1 MLSQNQNPKELLA
14 QGNLES
20 ALETLVRLT
29 QHANDAD
36 LRQRVL
42 TLSGQFAAL
51 KKQHLTGLLEDKDY
65 RLQLNRI
72 TAAVA
77 EMVDRDSVGVT
88 RSHPDTTQRSWKKWA
103 GILAVLASIAGITG
117 YTLRDFFWSKPVPA
131 PTENPAVEPRKTDT
145 IVVKTPA
152 MQPVPAGKNNVNIQV
167 KDKAKVGTIIT
178 GDSNKIDVKQD
189 F

>member
-29 QHANDAD
+29 QHAADAD

-77 EMVDRDSVGVT
+77 EIVDSEAVT
-88 RSHPDTTQRSWKKWA
+88 ASHRFTSSQHPWKN
-103 GILAVLASIAGITG
+103 GPPSLP
-117 YTLRDFFWSKPVPA
+117 F
-131 PTENPAVEPRKTDT
+131 
-145 IVVKTPA
+145 
-152 MQPVPAGKNNVNIQV
+152 
-167 KDKAKVGTIIT
+167 
-178 GDSNKIDVKQD
+178 
-189 F
+189 

>member
-14 QGNLES
+14 QGYLES

-29 QHANDAD
+29 QHAADAD

-77 EMVDRDSVGVT
+77 EIVDSEAVT
-88 RSHPDTTQRSWKKWA
+88 GSHRLTSSQHPWKKWA
-103 GILAVLASIAGITG
+103 TILAILASIAGITG
-117 YTLRDFFWSKPVPA
+117 YTLRDFFWPKPVPVS
-131 PTENPAVEPRKTDT
+131 TENPAVEPRKTDT

-152 MQPVPAGKNNVNIQV
+152 APPAPAGKNNVKIEV

>member
-14 QGNLES
+14 KGNLES
-20 ALETLVRLT
+20 TLETLVRLS
-29 QHANDAD
+29 QNADDAD

-77 EMVDRDSVGVT
+77 EIVDSQQLPESFRLSG
-88 RSHPDTTQRSWKKWA
+88 SSQPWKKWA

-117 YTLRDFFWSKPVPA
+117 YTLQDFFWPKLAPVEK
-131 PTENPAVEPRKTDT
+131 TAVELQNTDT
-145 IVVKTPA
+145 IVVKTLVAPS
-152 MQPVPAGKNNVNIQV
+152 VPAGKNNVNIQV

>member
-1 MLSQNQNPKELLA
+1 MSSQNQNPKELLA

-20 ALETLVRLT
+20 ALEALVRLS
-29 QHANDAD
+29 QHTDDAD
-36 LRQRVL
+36 LRKRVL

-51 KKQHLTGLLEDKDY
+51 KKQYLTGLLEDKDY
-65 RLQLNRI
+65 HLQLNRI

-77 EMVDRDSVGVT
+77 EMVDNQQLPESFKLSG
-88 RSHPDTTQRSWKKWA
+88 SSQPWKKWA
-103 GILAVLASIAGITG
+103 AILAVLASIAGITG
-117 YTLRDFFWSKPVPA
+117 YTLRDFFWPKPA
-131 PTENPAVEPRKTDT
+131 PVETPAVEPRKTDT
-145 IVVKTPA
+145 IVVKTPVVPA
-152 MQPVPAGKNNVNIQV
+152 APAGKNNVKIEV